1 MDAREFEQNLHDLEI
16 KLERLKALYEQWF
29 QGMERLEPTVPRK
42 DVERRL
48 QALRREIPR
57 NTTLR
62 FRFQQIVQRYT
73 TYSAYWSR
81 VARQIEE
88 GTYRRDL
95 LKARRQRQQA
105 RQGRDQIR
113 RGDEDDEL
121 LEPID
126 LGELLIEEDDD
137 DLSDDMPT
145 LPPPRK

>member
-1 MDAREFEQNLHDLEI
+1 MDVREFEQNLHDLEV

-48 QALRREIPR
+48 QTLRRSLPR

-62 FRFQQIVQRYT
+62 FRFQQMVQRYT
-73 TYSAYWSR
+73 TYTAYWAR
-81 VARQIEE
+81 VGRQIEE

-105 RQGRDQIR
+105 RQDRTQTR
-113 RGDEDDEL
+113 RGGEEEELEAIDLGDLLIEDDEDD
-121 LEPID
+121 
-126 LGELLIEEDDD
+126 
-137 DLSDDMPT
+137 LSEDMPT